1 MFASTVTMARASGSS
16 LAPDVAAAPERP
28 RNAYRVGGRP
38 MRMAALVATILV
50 HLAVGAVVAIGWPR
64 FESARG
70 TPHLAS
76 VVILPRA
83 MDEPRRRPTSGTQ
96 APARRPEPLPAPA
109 SPPPTILLA
118 PPTPAATE
126 VIAQLPAPAEGGR
139 EDARAAATQVYRR
152 VVMAR
157 LEARRRPMRQDAAGG
172 GLRAGAVAF
181 RIDRGGQLLEV
192 SVVQSTGRAALD
204 HAALSIVRRA
214 APFPAIPD
222 ALPDELAITLPVE
235 FLAGQGRTGIAAR

>member
-1 MFASTVTMARASGSS
+1 MSASTVTMARASGSP
-16 LAPDVAAAPERP
+16 LEPDVAAAPGRP
-28 RNAYRVGGRP
+28 RNAHRVGGRP
-38 MRMAALVATILV
+38 TRMAALVATVVV
-50 HLAVGAVVAIGWPR
+50 HLAVGAMVTIGWPQ

-83 MDEPRRRPTSGTQ
+83 MDEPRRRPTSGMQAQ
-96 APARRPEPLPAPA
+96 APRPEPLPAPA

-126 VIAQLPAPAEGGR
+126 AVAQLRAPAEGGR
-139 EDARAAATQVYRR
+139 EDELVAVTQAYRR
-152 VVMAR
+152 EVMAR
-157 LEARRRPMRQDAAGG
+157 LEARRRPMREDAAGD
-172 GLRAGAVAF
+172 GLRAGTVAF
-181 RIDRGGQLLEV
+181 RIDRGGQLLEA
-192 SVVQSTGRAALD
+192 SVTQSTGRAALD
-204 HAALSIVRRA
+204 RAALSIVRRA

-235 FLAGQGRTGIAAR
+235 FLAGRGRTGIAAR